1 MIGRI
6 QRGIAVLVATAA
18 LMVAVSCSV
27 QVTEPPPDPSTAP
40 AEYTQYFVDQAVA
53 YYKAHGRDAT
63 IVFYNSMES
72 VDGERY
78 VFIVDE
84 DNVMISH
91 ATIPENVGQSFHDI
105 VGSGGYPVGSLII
118 GAATEAG
125 AWIDYTY
132 INPAA
137 EAIQWKHTW
146 AVRHDGLIFGSGWYE
161 DGVSK
166 SDTAAY
172 TQAFVDQA
180 IRLYDAI
187 GREAAFAYYNTPE
200 SVDDDWYVFI
210 VDENDNTMVHPTRPE
225 LIGSSPKQRVDVRG
239 KAYGL
244 ELVEVTEEGTW
255 VDYYSLNPS
264 TGYEEQKHAWAVK
277 HDGLIFVS
285 GWYERA
291 EAVDDATY
299 TQSFVHRAIQRYDAQ
314 GREAALEYFKSSQ
327 SVQGQWYILILDE
340 NQVTIA
346 HPNPEHLGRTREQRI
361 DKYGYDYGA
370 EFLTANEEG
379 KWVDYVFLN
388 PDTDEIWLKHTWIIQ
403 HDGLFFASGWYEG
416 DHPL

>member
-1 MIGRI
+1 
-6 QRGIAVLVATAA
+6 
-18 LMVAVSCSV
+18 MVAVSCSV

-40 AEYTQYFVDQAVA
+40 AEHTQYFVDQAVA
-53 YYKAHGRDAT
+53 YYKAHGLDAT
-63 IVFYNSMES
+63 IAFYNSMKS
-72 VDGERY
+72 VDGEWY

-314 GREAALEYFKSSQ
+314 GREAAIEYYKTSRERAGP
-327 SVQGQWYILILDE
+327 V
-340 NQVTIA
+340 VHH
-346 HPNPEHLGRTREQRI
+346 HP
-361 DKYGYDYGA
+361 
-370 EFLTANEEG
+370 
-379 KWVDYVFLN
+379 
-388 PDTDEIWLKHTWIIQ
+388 
-403 HDGLFFASGWYEG
+403 
-416 DHPL
+416 